1 MQCSSFH
8 QNDASMSAVRS
19 GSSFASGPGSR
30 YFLLSAHAAA
40 SQMSTPDFPE
50 DSDQLLEILHDSAP
64 LAEKLERLHQ
74 VLRQSLGFVDRI
86 ALTYY
91 DQDTDTLRTFAHST
105 DNGVPLVYYQSRLAD
120 SFSLSEIARTRK
132 PRVVNDLAATYRAP
146 TEHGQK
152 IRTHGFAA
160 SYTMPVFHS
169 GTLYGFV
176 FFNSRQKDVFAGR
189 ALHELNL
196 MGHLLALLMVSEVG
210 VIRTITSS
218 VRTVSHIAQSRDFET
233 GNHLERMAH
242 YARLIARKVA
252 PHFGFDDVFIE
263 YLFLF
268 APLHDIGKVAV
279 PDAVLLK
286 PGRLTGEEFDII
298 KTHCERGVQM
308 VDAMLENFGLDSF
321 LYADMLRAIV
331 LAHHEALDGS
341 GYPHALKAEEIPVAA
356 RIVAVADVL
365 DALTSARP
373 YKAAWTLDE
382 ALAMLR
388 DNAGKKFDA
397 VCVQALLDHRDEVE
411 EIRRQFV
418 EDYFG

>member
-1 MQCSSFH
+1 MGVSIYSDIPM
-8 QNDASMSAVRS
+8 NDIPA
-19 GSSFASGPGSR
+19 GP
-30 YFLLSAHAAA
+30 
-40 SQMSTPDFPE
+40 
-50 DSDQLLEILHDSAP
+50 DQLLEILHDSAP
-64 LAEKLERLHQ
+64 LAEKLERIHQ
-74 VLRQSLGFVDRI
+74 VLRQTQPFVDRI

-105 DNGVPLVYYQSRLAD
+105 DNGSPLVYYQSRLAD
-120 SFSLSEIARTRK
+120 SASLSEIARTRK
-132 PRVVNDLAATYRAP
+132 PRVVNDLAAVYRAP

-176 FFNSRQKDVFAGR
+176 FFNSRQKDVFNGR

-233 GNHLERMAH
+233 GSHLERMAH

-286 PGRLTGEEFDII
+286 PGRLTSEEFAII

-308 VDAMLENFGLDSF
+308 VDAMLDNFGLDNF
-321 LYADMLRAIV
+321 LYADMLRTVV

-341 GYPHALKAEEIPVAA
+341 GYPSGLVAEEIPVAA
-356 RIVAVADVL
+356 RIIAVADVL
-365 DALTSARP
+365 DALTSERP
-373 YKAAWTLDE
+373 YKQPWTLDQ
-382 ALAMLR
+382 ALDMLR
-388 DNAGKKFDA
+388 ENAGTKFDP
-397 VCVQALLDHRDEVE
+397 VCVQALIDHRDEVE
-411 EIRRQFV
+411 LIRRQFA